1 MASPTGRGESGNGK
15 DQTLEVGTALLKD
28 FIHERVQRHGDSN
41 TEVTRAQ
48 LGERELSESERKIVQ
63 QLDCSGSKLPGT
75 EFFLPLILLLARR
88 WQFS

>member
-63 QLDCSGSKLPGT
+63 QLGEMIVQGASCQGQNSFCL
-75 EFFLPLILLLARR
+75 
-88 WQFS
+88 